1 MHIRTLFINIYKQNR
16 QTPLPVETY
25 NCIVILLNNTLNT
38 EDFIYKTVQ
47 AHFFF
52 FLWFIY
58 HPCAQSHLTL
68 CGPMKYSPP
77 GSFVHGILQ
86 ARILEWVAISFSWGS
101 LDLRD

>member
-52 FLWFIY
+52 PLVYLSSMCSVTSDSLWPHEI
-58 HPCAQSHLTL
+58 
-68 CGPMKYSPP
+68 
-77 GSFVHGILQ
+77 
-86 ARILEWVAISFSWGS
+86 
-101 LDLRD
+101 